1 MRSLY
6 IDSLSDQERK
16 EFLKAYKYPFTLQ
29 DVIDPVRS
37 PVVETLPGETVGDLL
52 NRIGDD
58 VLANR
63 PTGPYPWEVRCA

>member
-16 EFLKAYKYPFTLQ
+16 EFLEAYKYPFTLQ
-29 DVIDPVRS
+29 DVIDPVGC
-37 PVVETLPGETVGDLL
+37 PVVETLPGETVGELL

-63 PTGPYPWEVRCA
+63 PTPSYSREVRCA